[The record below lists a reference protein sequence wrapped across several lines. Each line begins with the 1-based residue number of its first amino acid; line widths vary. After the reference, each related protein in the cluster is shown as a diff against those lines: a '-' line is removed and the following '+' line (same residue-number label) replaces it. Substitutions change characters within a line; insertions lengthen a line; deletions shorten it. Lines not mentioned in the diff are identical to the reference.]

1 MLMQTF
7 DTGNRSI
14 CVIIIQAIPVWQRK
28 RKYVL
33 LQTKQNNNNI
43 MKTNLIIQGI
53 THFEQMLQVL
63 NWIVTSD

>member
-7 DTGNRSI
+7 DTGKRSI
-14 CVIIIQAIPVWQRK
+14 CVTIMQAIPVWQRK
-28 RKYVL
+28 RKYVP

>member
-7 DTGNRSI
+7 DTGKRSI
-14 CVIIIQAIPVWQRK
+14 CVTIIQAIPVWQRK